1 MKLFKDLTTVEIFII
16 IIFSVFLVFTIIGFT
31 IITYNRG
38 FTTVRL
44 LVLIALL
51 LMLAV
56 VGTLSVYTYRGTQ
69 DDIKEDQIELEAGI
83 GLIVASVFMTAVFS
97 TLMLCFEKRFK
108 ITRKLFKKIY
118 ISEAKR
124 NQKGLTLFTLRL
136 KIHMLNHPHQALH
149 KLFLSVNI
157 VIFFQHCL
165 RNFSFFVPT
174 LFV

>member
-16 IIFSVFLVFTIIGFT
+16 VIFAVFFVFTIIGFT

-38 FTTVRL
+38 FTIVRL

-69 DDIKEDQIELEAGI
+69 DDIKEDEIDLGAGI

-108 ITRKLFKKIY
+108 ITRKLLKKIHLRGKKK
-118 ISEAKR
+118 SKR
-124 NQKGLTLFTLRL
+124 
-136 KIHMLNHPHQALH
+136 
-149 KLFLSVNI
+149 SNI
-157 VIFFQHCL
+157 VHASAE
-165 RNFSFFVPT
+165 NPYAESSSSSSS
-174 LFV
+174 

>member
-1 MKLFKDLTTVEIFII
+1 MTTVEIFII
-16 IIFSVFLVFTIIGFT
+16 VIFAVFLVFTIIGFT

-38 FTTVRL
+38 LTIVRL
-44 LVLIALL
+44 LVLLALL

-56 VGTLSVYTYRGTQ
+56 VCTLSVYTYRGTQ
-69 DDIKEDQIELEAGI
+69 DDIKEDEIDLGAGI

-97 TLMLCFEKRFK
+97 SLMLCFEKRFK
-108 ITRKLFKKIY
+108 ITRKLFKIKY

-124 NQKGLTLFTLRL
+124 NRKGLTLFMLRL

-149 KLFLSVNI
+149 KLFLSVNK

-165 RNFSFFVPT
+165 RNFSEIVSETFWWK
-174 LFV
+174 